1 MAKTFS
7 ISAFKQEMHYH
18 PPWYNDQK
26 IFLKLLDKKKLIY
39 TDYITLSRL
48 YIRYNH
54 LDKTY
59 LNIYFDIM
67 LKKIHKKNINELL
80 KEVLIINSN

>member
-1 MAKTFS
+1 MDKTFS
-7 ISAFKQEMHYH
+7 ISAFKQEMYYH

-26 IFLKLLDKKKLIY
+26 IFFKLLDKKKLIY

-54 LDKTY
+54 VDKPY
-59 LNIYFDIM
+59 LNMYFDII
-67 LKKIHKKNINELL
+67 LKKTHIKSIEELL
-80 KEVLIINSN
+80 KEVLTIDSN